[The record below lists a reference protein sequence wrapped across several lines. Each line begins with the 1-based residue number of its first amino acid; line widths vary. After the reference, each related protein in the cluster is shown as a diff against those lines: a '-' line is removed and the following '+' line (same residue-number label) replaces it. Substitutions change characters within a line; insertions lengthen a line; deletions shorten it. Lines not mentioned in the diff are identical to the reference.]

1 MKTPFLF
8 LFCYKEKRN
17 TLKAPRGWYQ
27 VNVLFFKNMK
37 LRSFLVLYQLVVECF
52 GYLEWMHTRAN
63 LFHVTF
69 LLPYFVF
76 FLPWMIHGQQLGP
89 LNPFFQSYF
98 QDKALIHQYPIIAL
112 FLSSPQS
119 SYWLIQV
126 YQMPGLGSRIS
137 RDGFSGYSLYNLRCI
152 FVMIF
157 FFFNF
162 HQLQKDSF
170 FSADLAF
177 LPTEEF
183 LFFLSTG
190 DLYIGGTKHRMMSFW
205 PPLWQNICSR
215 LYVNFCVM
223 LHYHQP
229 YVFLTGE
236 CVYNI
241 ADHSHMG
248 LINYP
253 YWQENVFIYL

>member
-1 MKTPFLF
+1 
-8 LFCYKEKRN
+8 
-17 TLKAPRGWYQ
+17 
-27 VNVLFFKNMK
+27 MK

-157 FFFNF
+157 FFLISTNF
-162 HQLQKDSF
+162 KKTL
-170 FSADLAF
+170 FSVLI
-177 LPTEEF
+177 L
-183 LFFLSTG
+183 LFFRQKNFYFSLAQETFILGALSIEWCHFDHLSDKIFAPDCT
-190 DLYIGGTKHRMMSFW
+190 LISVLCYIITSLMS
-205 PPLWQNICSR
+205 S
-215 LYVNFCVM
+215 
-223 LHYHQP
+223 
-229 YVFLTGE
+229 
-236 CVYNI
+236 
-241 ADHSHMG
+241 
-248 LINYP
+248 
-253 YWQENVFIYL
+253 WQENVFII